1 MKERNF
7 GRKDANAGQDER
19 VYLDLKAVCA
29 SVTNVRQGKYSTTF
43 TLKCKGFSLYNLRVV
58 KRKDGGYFIAPPN
71 HKGSNDK
78 YYSDYALY
86 LTNEDSEKL
95 LDMVEAA
102 LNEEDEPF

>member
-7 GRKDANAGQDER
+7 GRKDTNAGQDER
-19 VYLDLKAVCA
+19 VYLDLKAVSA
-29 SVTNVRQGKYSTTF
+29 TVTNVRQGKYSTTF

-58 KRKDGGYFIAPPN
+58 ERKDGGYFIAPPN

-86 LTNEDSEKL
+86 LTDDDTDRL
-95 LDMVEAA
+95 LDMVESA
-102 LNEEDEPF
+102 LQEA

>member
-7 GRKDANAGQDER
+7 GRKDTNAGQDER
-19 VYLDLKAVCA
+19 VYIDLKAVGA

-43 TLKCKGFSLYNLRVV
+43 TLKCKGFSLYNLRIV

-86 LTNEDSEKL
+86 LSDADTERL

>member
-7 GRKDANAGQDER
+7 GRKDTNAGQNER
-19 VYLDLKAVCA
+19 IYLDLAAVGA
-29 SVTNVRQGKYSTTF
+29 TVTNVRQGKYSTTF

-58 KRKDGGYFIAPPN
+58 KRKDGGYFISPPN

-86 LTNEDSEKL
+86 LSDADTDRL
-95 LDMVEAA
+95 LDMVDAA
-102 LNEEDEPF
+102 LDEED

>member
-7 GRKDANAGQDER
+7 GRKDTNAGQDER
-19 VYLDLKAVCA
+19 VYLDLKAVGA
-29 SVTNVRQGKYSTTF
+29 TVTNVQQGKYSTTF

-58 KRKDGGYFIAPPN
+58 ERKDGGYFIAPPS

-86 LTNEDSEKL
+86 LSDDDTDRL
-95 LDMVEAA
+95 LDMVESE
-102 LNEEDEPF
+102 LQGVKR

>member
-19 VYLDLKAVCA
+19 VYLDLKAVGA
-29 SVTNVRQGKYSTTF
+29 SVTNVRQWKYSTTF

>member
-7 GRKDANAGQDER
+7 GRKDPNAGQAER
-19 VYLDLKAVCA
+19 VYIDLKAA
-29 SVTNVRQGKYSTTF
+29 GATVTNVQQGKYSITF

-58 KRKDGGYFIAPPN
+58 ERKDGGYFIAPPN

-86 LTNEDSEKL
+86 LSDDDTDRL
-95 LDMVEAA
+95 LDMVDSE
-102 LNEEDEPF
+102 LQGV

>member
-7 GRKDANAGQDER
+7 GRKDSNAGQDER
-19 VYLDLKAVCA
+19 VYIDLKAVGA
-29 SVTNVRQGKYSTTF
+29 SVTNVWQGKYSTTF

-71 HKGSNDK
+71 HKGSNDQ

-86 LTNEDSEKL
+86 LSDADTDHL

-102 LNEEDEPF
+102 LNEEDVPF

>member
-7 GRKDANAGQDER
+7 GRKDSNAGQDER
-19 VYLDLKAVCA
+19 VYIDLKAVGA

-58 KRKDGGYFIAPPN
+58 ERKEGGYFIAPPN

-86 LTNEDSEKL
+86 LTDDDTDRL
-95 LDMVEAA
+95 LDMVESA
-102 LNEEDEPF
+102 LQEA

>member
-7 GRKDANAGQDER
+7 GRKDPNAGQDKR
-19 VYLDLKAVCA
+19 VCIDLKAVGA

-58 KRKDGGYFIAPPN
+58 ERKDGGYFIAPPN

-86 LTNEDSEKL
+86 LSDSDTDHL

>member
-7 GRKDANAGQDER
+7 GRKDPNAGQDER
-19 VYLDLKAVCA
+19 VCIDLKAVGA
-29 SVTNVRQGKYSTTF
+29 TVTNVRQGQYSTTF

-86 LTNEDSEKL
+86 LTDDDTARL
-95 LDMVEAA
+95 LDMVESA
-102 LNEEDEPF
+102 LQEA

>member
-7 GRKDANAGQDER
+7 GRKDPNAGQKEM
-19 VYLDLKAVCA
+19 VFIDLKAVDA
-29 SVTNVRQGKYSTTF
+29 SVTNVRQRNNYTTF
-43 TLKCKGFSLYNLRVV
+43 TLKCRGFSLYNLRVV
-58 KRKDGGYFIAPPN
+58 ERKNGGYFIAPPN

-86 LTNEDSEKL
+86 LSNEDSEKL

>member
-7 GRKDANAGQDER
+7 GRKDSNAGQSER
-19 VYLDLKAVCA
+19 VYLDLKAVGA
-29 SVTNVRQGKYSTTF
+29 TVTNVRQGKYSTTF

-58 KRKDGGYFIAPPN
+58 KRKEGGYFIAPPN

>member
-7 GRKDANAGQDER
+7 GRKDSNAGQDER
-19 VYLDLKAVCA
+19 VYLDLKAVGA

-58 KRKDGGYFIAPPN
+58 KRKDGGYFIASPS

-86 LTNEDSEKL
+86 LANEDSEKL

>member
-7 GRKDANAGQDER
+7 GRKDANAEQNER
-19 VYLDLKAVCA
+19 VYLDLKAVGA

-58 KRKDGGYFIAPPN
+58 ERKDGGYFIAPPN

-78 YYSDYALY
+78 YYSDYSLY
-86 LTNEDSEKL
+86 LTDDDTDRL
-95 LDMVEAA
+95 LDMVESE
-102 LNEEDEPF
+102 LQGVKR

>member
-7 GRKDANAGQDER
+7 GRKDTNAGQDER
-19 VYLDLKAVCA
+19 VYIDLKAVGA
-29 SVTNVRQGKYSTTF
+29 TVTNVRQGKYSITF
-43 TLKCKGFSLYNLRVV
+43 TLKCKGFSLYNLRVAE
-58 KRKDGGYFIAPPN
+58 RKDGGYFIAPPN

-86 LTNEDSEKL
+86 LTDDDTERL